1 MANRI
6 IPVLSFVVSLVFF
19 FVALFREEARAVY
32 IALGVLFLIIGGS
45 SHRKKKGEDKPTI
58 L

>member
-19 FVALFREEARAVY
+19 FVALFREARAVY